1 MGGQGSR
8 RRRLLAA
15 LSVLTNHVLLLAAIH
30 EYTRMKAC
38 DRAAGSG
45 GGDLAQREQ
54 AAAPQEQL
62 DPGATVV
69 AAGGARHL
77 LSLFSRTRGSGGVA
91 SPSSAAASRSL
102 LSVVSDALG
111 TLWPAPAPSDA
122 LRIDGDLSDD
132 KSFDLASHETTWS
145 YCPLLN
151 KEYHPEGERPFCP
164 QVSTAEQK
172 WQKEWFGAHVVP
184 GAPRRPLPLML
195 PCTHLPPEGYTWP
208 EKHPQLP
215 APSTP
220 AVPYANLRVKDL
232 QDLVRFNPA
241 TPKNLYHF
249 DCEKYDQ
256 DALGEL
262 SLAER
267 FIPFARKVRL
277 MLDVGAGGGSLGLL
291 AKRKYDVQTLSTV
304 FADWPYCEYITERG
318 QPCILVDTME
328 AMPFAKFSFDVV
340 HISWVYHGQ
349 SVDELRVMLHELNRL
364 VRPGG
369 YLWLRGGWSQ
379 EQLQFINTFL
389 GQTLGYG
396 ALHYEETAK
405 PPEVSAKV
413 FFGKDQTLPYQV
425 DSTSV
430 WLKPIDKEVLADATT
445 CSAQTQPIPI

>member
-1 MGGQGSR
+1 
-8 RRRLLAA
+8 
-15 LSVLTNHVLLLAAIH
+15 
-30 EYTRMKAC
+30 
-38 DRAAGSG
+38 
-45 GGDLAQREQ
+45 
-54 AAAPQEQL
+54 
-62 DPGATVV
+62 
-69 AAGGARHL
+69 
-77 LSLFSRTRGSGGVA
+77 
-91 SPSSAAASRSL
+91 
-102 LSVVSDALG
+102 
-111 TLWPAPAPSDA
+111 
-122 LRIDGDLSDD
+122 
-132 KSFDLASHETTWS
+132 
-145 YCPLLN
+145 
-151 KEYHPEGERPFCP
+151 
-164 QVSTAEQK
+164 
-172 WQKEWFGAHVVP
+172 
-184 GAPRRPLPLML
+184 
-195 PCTHLPPEGYTWP
+195 
-208 EKHPQLP
+208 
-215 APSTP
+215 
-220 AVPYANLRVKDL
+220 
-232 QDLVRFNPA
+232 
-241 TPKNLYHF
+241 
-249 DCEKYDQ
+249 
-256 DALGEL
+256 
-262 SLAER
+262 
-267 FIPFARKVRL
+267 